1 MPKIVLPKLDID
13 ALHPGSGFCETC
25 CRQVASSQNSFL
37 AQANEYVYI
46 TKQVLLMMAQ
56 FFGTPLFALCMF
68 ATSLLQGRPRTQIEI
83 EALER
88 ERREWSY
95 LEEEEDQRYWEAFAK
110 QHQKLISQGVPR
122 SGSRDFVEY
131 DNKVRDMTNLVQN
144 AEEGYVS
151 PFYLAKETDDLYKL
165 RADLVR
171 KDERRRELQREAD
184 FKRQLARRLLEQPP
198 KDPNGANPEPGEPQA
213 DNRLREAEKL
223 LHEADLIDRHA
234 ELV

>member
-1 MPKIVLPKLDID
+1 
-13 ALHPGSGFCETC
+13 
-25 CRQVASSQNSFL
+25 
-37 AQANEYVYI
+37 
-46 TKQVLLMMAQ
+46 MAQ